1 MAKKK
6 IDESAPAE
14 AAGIDA
20 EAGPEVAP
28 KVSVE
33 PGPKPVDAEVPPVS
47 PAEKLAEE
55 PVAAADA
62 GIDPR
67 TAVLAKEVGSLKDQL
82 LRAMAETENTRRR
95 LTKERDDSARF
106 GASSFAKDMLSVADN
121 LHRALEAM
129 PEGALEDDAP
139 LKALADGL
147 KLTEDELLKAFER
160 HGIVKID
167 PYGEKFDH
175 NLHQAMLQLENTGK
189 PAGTVAQVLAP
200 GYVMHDR
207 LLRPA
212 MVGVAKGEAA
222 DKEADKDSRVDTTA

>member
-6 IDESAPAE
+6 IGESTPTE

-20 EAGPEVAP
+20 EAGSDGTP
-28 KVSVE
+28 KMSVE
-33 PGPKPVDAEVPPVS
+33 PGPKPVDAETAPLS

-55 PVAAADA
+55 TVATGDA
-62 GIDPR
+62 GVDPR
-67 TAVLAKEVGSLKDQL
+67 TAVLAKEVASLKDQL

-106 GASSFAKDMLSVADN
+106 GATNFAKDMLSVADN
-121 LHRALEAM
+121 LHRALESM
-129 PEGALEDDAP
+129 PEGADADNGP
-139 LKALADGL
+139 LKALAEGL

-167 PYGEKFDH
+167 PYGEKFDY
-175 NLHQAMLQLENTGK
+175 NLHQAMMQLDNTGK

-212 MVGVAKGEAA
+212 MVGVAKGEPS
-222 DKEADKDSRVDTTA
+222 DKEADKDKRVDTTA

>member
-6 IDESAPAE
+6 IDESTPAE
-14 AAGIDA
+14 AAGSDA
-20 EAGPEVAP
+20 EAGPEGTP

-33 PGPKPVDAEVPPVS
+33 PGPKPVDAEAPPLS
-47 PAEKLAEE
+47 PAGKLAEE

-106 GASSFAKDMLSVADN
+106 GASSFAKDMLGVADN
-121 LHRALEAM
+121 LRRALEAM
-129 PEGALEDDAP
+129 PEGAFEDDAP

-175 NLHQAMLQLENTGK
+175 NLHQAMMQLENTGK

-212 MVGVAKGEAA
+212 MVGVAKGEPS